1 MRIPDRFVI
10 EDGAYAMDGGSIALN
25 VRDPEGEEHD
35 IVLWQHMFTEQINP
49 DKMPGRLY
57 FDKILIPVREEMES
71 QILTAL
77 REARL
82 DEAIAESKRSEES
95 SEWSPGVII
104 GDDIKEY
111 RSKISESPKA
121 ALTHLV
127 RQLIE
132 YVESADYIELD
143 RVLNTD

>member
-10 EDGAYAMDGGSIALN
+10 EDGAYAMDGGSIYLK
-25 VRDPEGEEHD
+25 VRDSKGDEHN
-35 IVLWQHMFTEQINP
+35 IVLWQHMFTEVSDP
-49 DKMPGRLY
+49 DRKPGRLY

-71 QILTAL
+71 QILSAL
-77 REARL
+77 REAKFDASNLECEKAEERL
-82 DEAIAESKRSEES
+82 DSK
-95 SEWSPGVII
+95 PGVIV

-111 RSKISESPKA
+111 MSKISESPKE

-132 YVESADYIELD
+132 YIESADYVEFS
-143 RVLNTD
+143 RVLN

>member
-10 EDGAYAMDGGSIALN
+10 EDGAYAMDGGSIYLH
-25 VRDPEGEEHD
+25 VRDSEGDEHD
-35 IVLWQHMFTEQINP
+35 IVLWQHMFTEVSNP
-49 DKMPGRLY
+49 DRKPGRLY

-71 QILTAL
+71 QILAVL

-82 DEAIAESKRSEES
+82 DKAIEETKRFEES
-95 SEWSPGVII
+95 SEWSPGVTI

-111 RSKISESPKA
+111 RSKISKSPKA

-132 YVESADYIELD
+132 YVESADYVELA
-143 RVLNTD
+143 RKLN